1 MFRLRVGLTLLSV
14 TVLGGLLLG
23 QDTKDT
29 NKQPPPRGQL
39 PAYFKKLGLTEE
51 QTQAVRKV
59 RGEYRAKIDRLRK
72 EIADLQK
79 EERMKYEQ
87 VLTPEQRARLR
98 DLRAGGPA
106 TKEARPPAKDKDK
119 APRKDK

>member
-14 TVLGGLLLG
+14 ALLGGLLLG
-23 QDTKDT
+23 QDKKTTDKD
-29 NKQPPPRGQL
+29 PPPRGQL
-39 PAYFKKLGLTEE
+39 PPNFKKLGLTDE
-51 QTQAVRKV
+51 QTQAVRRI
-59 RGEYRAKIDRLRK
+59 RGEYRARIERLRK

-98 DLRAGGPA
+98 DLRAGEPA
-106 TKEARPPAKDKDK
+106 AKDARPPAKDK
-119 APRKDK
+119 APPKSK

>member
-1 MFRLRVGLTLLSV
+1 MFHLRVGLTLL
-14 TVLGGLLLG
+14 TVALLGGLLLG
-23 QDTKDT
+23 QDKKAADPA
-29 NKQPPPRGQL
+29 PPPRASL
-39 PAYFKKLGLTEE
+39 PQHFKKLGLTDE
-51 QTQAVRKV
+51 QTQAVRRI

-106 TKEARPPAKDKDK
+106 KTEVKPPAKDK
-119 APRKDK
+119 APPKQK

>member
-14 TVLGGLLLG
+14 ALLGGLLLG
-23 QDTKDT
+23 QDKKAADPA
-29 NKQPPPRGQL
+29 PPPRAPL
-39 PAYFKKLGLTEE
+39 PQHFKKLGLTDE

-98 DLRAGGPA
+98 VLRAGEPA
-106 TKEARPPAKDKDK
+106 TKEARPPAKDK